1 MRNKQD
7 ETVILD
13 AALKVFSRYGYKKS
27 TLEDIANELSMSNTA
42 MYAYATSK
50 RDLYE
55 QTVRYVMKR
64 WQGSVQQAVS
74 KQSTAQGKLTKLC
87 ESALY
92 YLAKDAE
99 FCALL
104 RSDPGIFPMFPTVDP
119 YEEINRDSVL
129 MIERIIQFGQ
139 ETGEF
144 RAVDA
149 SGSAEVLFSIYKNFI
164 IHTYINSEEDYT
176 SRYLPITLELI
187 LNGLLRENHN

>member
-27 TLEDIANELSMSNTA
+27 TLEDIANELSMTNTA

-64 WQGSVQQAVS
+64 WQSSVEQAVS
-74 KQSTAQGKLTKLC
+74 EQSTAQGKLTTLC
-87 ESALY
+87 ESALF

-129 MIERIIQFGQ
+129 MIERILQFGK

-176 SRYLPITLELI
+176 SRYLPITLDLI
-187 LNGLLRENHN
+187 LNGLLR

>member
-27 TLEDIANELSMSNTA
+27 TLEDIAGELNMTNTA
-42 MYAYATSK
+42 MYAYAASK

-55 QTVRYVMKR
+55 QTVSYVMKR
-64 WQGSVQQAVS
+64 WQSGVEQAVAE
-74 KQSTAQGKLTKLC
+74 KVTAREKMAALC
-87 ESALY
+87 ESALF
-92 YLAKDAE
+92 YLAQDVE

-104 RSDPGIFPMFPTVDP
+104 KNDPQIFPMFPTVDP

-129 MIERIIQFGQ
+129 MIERILQFGQ

-187 LNGLLRENHN
+187 LNGLLRS

>member
-1 MRNKQD
+1 MRNKLD
-7 ETVILD
+7 EQIILD

-27 TLEDIANELSMSNTA
+27 TLEDIASELNMSNTA
-42 MYAYATSK
+42 MYAYAAST

-55 QTVRYVMKR
+55 QTVSYVMKR
-64 WQGSVQQAVS
+64 WQSSVEREVD
-74 KQSTAQGKLTKLC
+74 KKNTAQEKMAALC

-92 YLAKDAE
+92 YLAQDVE

-104 RSDPGIFPMFPTVDP
+104 KIDPQIFPMFPTVDP
-119 YEEINRDSVL
+119 YEEINRDSVR
-129 MIERIIQFGQ
+129 MIERILVFGQ

-149 SGSAEVLFSIYKNFI
+149 PAVSEVLFSIYKNFI

-176 SRYLPITLELI
+176 SRYLPITMELI
-187 LNGLLRENHN
+187 LNGIRKV

>member
-1 MRNKQD
+1 MRNKLD
-7 ETVILD
+7 EQIILD
-13 AALKVFSRYGYKKS
+13 AALKVFSRFGYKKS
-27 TLEDIANELSMSNTA
+27 TLEDIAGELNMTNTA
-42 MYAYATSK
+42 MYAYAASK

-55 QTVRYVMKR
+55 RTVAYVMKR
-64 WQGSVQQAVS
+64 WQSGVQQAVEQ
-74 KQSTAQGKLTKLC
+74 KQTAQEKMSALC

-92 YLAKDAE
+92 YLARDAE

-104 RSDPGIFPMFPTVDP
+104 KNDPQIFPMFPTVDP
-119 YEEINRDSVL
+119 YEEINRDSIR
-129 MIERIIQFGQ
+129 MIERVLLFGQ

-149 SGSAEVLFSIYKNFI
+149 PAVSEVLFSIYKNFI

-187 LNGLLRENHN
+187 LNGIKNV

>member
-13 AALKVFSRYGYKKS
+13 AALRVFSRYGYKKS
-27 TLEDIANELSMSNTA
+27 TLEDIANELNMTNTA
-42 MYAYATSK
+42 MYAYASSK

-64 WQGSVQQAVS
+64 WQSSVQQEVEE
-74 KQSTAQGKLTKLC
+74 KTTAIAKMTALC

-92 YLAKDAE
+92 YLAKDIE

-104 RSDPGIFPMFPTVDP
+104 RNDPSIFPMFPTVDP
-119 YEEINRDSVL
+119 YEEINRDSVR
-129 MIERIIQFGQ
+129 MIESILSFGC

-144 RAVDA
+144 RTVDA
-149 SGSAEVLFSIYKNFI
+149 PAVSEVLFSIYKNFI
-164 IHTYINSEEDYT
+164 IHTYINSEEEYT
-176 SRYLPITLELI
+176 SRYLPITMDLI
-187 LNGLLRENHN
+187 LNGIKQV

>member
-27 TLEDIANELSMSNTA
+27 TLEDIANELSMTNTA

-64 WQGSVQQAVS
+64 WQGSVQQAVGERT
-74 KQSTAQGKLTKLC
+74 TAREKLTTLC

-129 MIERIIQFGQ
+129 MIERILQFGR

-187 LNGLLRENHN
+187 LNGLLRSK

>member
-1 MRNKQD
+1 MRNKLD
-7 ETVILD
+7 EQIILD

-27 TLEDIANELSMSNTA
+27 TLEDIASELGMTNTA

-55 QTVRYVMKR
+55 QTVSYVMER
-64 WQGSVQQAVS
+64 WQAGVEQAVS
-74 KQSTAQGKLTKLC
+74 AKTTAQEKMTALC
-87 ESALY
+87 ESALF
-92 YLAKDAE
+92 YLAQDVE

-104 RSDPGIFPMFPTVDP
+104 RSDQQIFPMFPTVDP
-119 YEEINRDSVL
+119 YEEINRDSVRL
-129 MIERIIQFGQ
+129 IERVLLFGQ

-149 SGSAEVLFSIYKNFI
+149 PAVSEVLFSIYKNFI

-176 SRYLPITLELI
+176 SRYLPITMELI
-187 LNGLLRENHN
+187 LNGIKMV

>member
-1 MRNKQD
+1 MRNRLD
-7 ETVILD
+7 EQMILD

-27 TLEDIANELSMSNTA
+27 TLEDIAGELNMTNTA

-55 QTVRYVMKR
+55 QTVSYVMKR
-64 WQGSVQQAVS
+64 WQSGVEQAGAEQV
-74 KQSTAQGKLTKLC
+74 TAREKMAALC
-87 ESALY
+87 DSALLD
-92 YLAKDAE
+92 LAQDVE

-104 RSDPGIFPMFPTVDP
+104 RSDPQIFPMFPTVDP
-119 YEEINRDSVL
+119 FEEINRDSVR
-129 MIERIIQFGQ
+129 MIERVLAFGQ

-149 SGSAEVLFSIYKNFI
+149 PAVSEVLFSIYKNFI

-176 SRYLPITLELI
+176 SRYLPITMELI
-187 LNGLLRENHN
+187 LNGIKKV

>member
-27 TLEDIANELSMSNTA
+27 TLEDIANELDMTNTA

-64 WQGSVQQAVS
+64 WQSSVEQAVS
-74 KQSTAQGKLTKLC
+74 EQSTAQGKLTTLC
-87 ESALY
+87 ESALF
-92 YLAKDAE
+92 YLARDAE

-129 MIERIIQFGQ
+129 MIERILQFGK

-149 SGSAEVLFSIYKNFI
+149 NGSAEVLFSIYKNFI

-187 LNGLLRENHN
+187 LNGILCESHS

>member
-1 MRNKQD
+1 MRNKLD
-7 ETVILD
+7 EHLILD
-13 AALKVFSRYGYKKS
+13 AALKVFSRFGYKKS
-27 TLEDIANELSMSNTA
+27 TLEDIAGELNMTNTA
-42 MYAYATSK
+42 MYAYAASK

-55 QTVRYVMKR
+55 RTVAYVMKR
-64 WQGSVQQAVS
+64 WQSGVQQAVEQ
-74 KQSTAQGKLTKLC
+74 KQTAQEKMSALC

-92 YLAKDAE
+92 YLARDAE

-104 RSDPGIFPMFPTVDP
+104 KNDPQIFPMFPTVDP
-119 YEEINRDSVL
+119 YEEINRDSIR
-129 MIERIIQFGQ
+129 MIERVLLFGQ

-149 SGSAEVLFSIYKNFI
+149 PAVSEVLFSIYKNFI

-187 LNGLLRENHN
+187 LNGIKNV

>member
-27 TLEDIANELSMSNTA
+27 TLEDIANELSMTNTA
-42 MYAYATSK
+42 MYANATSK

-55 QTVRYVMKR
+55 QTVRYDMKR
-64 WQGSVQQAVS
+64 CQGSVQQAVS

-176 SRYLPITLELI
+176 SRYLPITLELL
-187 LNGLLRENHN
+187 LNGLLRENHS

>member
-27 TLEDIANELSMSNTA
+27 TLEDIANELSMTNTA

-64 WQGSVQQAVS
+64 WQSSVEQAVGEKAS
-74 KQSTAQGKLTKLC
+74 AREKLTTLC
-87 ESALY
+87 ESALF
-92 YLAKDAE
+92 YLARDAE
-99 FCALL
+99 FCSLL

-119 YEEINRDSVL
+119 YEEINRDSVV
-129 MIERIIQFGQ
+129 MIERILNFGKQ
-139 ETGEF
+139 TGEF
-144 RAVDA
+144 RDLDA
-149 SGSAEVLFSIYKNFI
+149 AGMSEVLFSIYKNFI
-164 IHTYINSEEDYT
+164 IHTYINCEEDYT

-187 LNGLLRENHN
+187 LSGILRA

>member
-27 TLEDIANELSMSNTA
+27 TLDDIANALSMTNTA

-176 SRYLPITLELI
+176 SRYLPITLELL
-187 LNGLLRENHN
+187 LNGLLRENHS

>member
-1 MRNKQD
+1 MRNKLD
-7 ETVILD
+7 EQIILD
-13 AALKVFSRYGYKKS
+13 AALKVFSRFGYKKS
-27 TLEDIANELSMSNTA
+27 TLEDIAGELKMTNTA
-42 MYAYATSK
+42 MYAYAASK

-55 QTVRYVMKR
+55 RTVAYVMKR
-64 WQGSVQQAVS
+64 WQSGVQQAVEQ
-74 KQSTAQGKLTKLC
+74 KQTAREKMSALC

-92 YLAKDAE
+92 YLARDAE

-104 RSDPGIFPMFPTVDP
+104 KNDPQIFPMFPTVDP
-119 YEEINRDSVL
+119 YEEINRDSVR
-129 MIERIIQFGQ
+129 MIERVLLFGQ

-149 SGSAEVLFSIYKNFI
+149 PAVSEVLFSIYKNFI

-187 LNGLLRENHN
+187 LNGIKNV